1 MSKLNKEFV
10 RIVFY
15 FISVMFYSAADFR
28 SVVQKEDGIGSD
40 VVILFEPGRCF
51 MTRFYQLAIR
61 PIGLIVYDNE
71 GKEELSTHNSVLT
84 MFKGNQPIV
93 TFNPAFVDINPAQR
107 LQGLILK
114 EPKESASGNMF
125 IPTESFK
132 TITPEVYCKVLH
144 GKVFQ

>member
-1 MSKLNKEFV
+1 
-10 RIVFY
+10 
-15 FISVMFYSAADFR
+15 MFYSAADFR
-28 SVVQKEDGIGSD
+28 AVVQREDGVGSD
-40 VVILFEPGRCF
+40 VVILFEPRRCF

-71 GKEELSTHNSVLT
+71 GKEELSVHNSVLT

-93 TFNPAFVDINPAQR
+93 TFNPAFVDINPGQR

>member
-1 MSKLNKEFV
+1 
-10 RIVFY
+10 
-15 FISVMFYSAADFR
+15 MFYSAADFR
-28 SVVQKEDGIGSD
+28 SVVQKEDGVTGD
-40 VVILFEPGRCF
+40 VVILFEPSKVF
-51 MTRFYQLAIR
+51 LTRFFQMAIK
-61 PIGLIVYDNE
+61 PIGLIVHDKE
-71 GKEELSTHNSVLT
+71 GKEELSVHSTLLS

-93 TFNPAFVDINPAQR
+93 TFNPAFVDVNPYQR

-132 TITPEVYCKVLH
+132 TISPEVYCKVLH

>member
-15 FISVMFYSAADFR
+15 FIQSMFYSAADFR
-28 SVVQKEDGIGSD
+28 SVVQKEDGVAGD
-40 VVILFEPGRCF
+40 VVILFEPSKVF
-51 MTRFYQLAIR
+51 LTRFFQMAIK
-61 PIGLIVYDNE
+61 PIGLIVHDKE
-71 GKEELSTHNSVLT
+71 GKEELSVHNTLLS

-93 TFNPAFVDINPAQR
+93 TFNPAFVDVNPYQR
-107 LQGLILK
+107 LQGLVLK

-132 TITPEVYCKVLH
+132 TISPEVYCKVLH
-144 GKVFQ
+144 GKVFF